1 MCQQQNSSG
10 FADKGFCT
18 CAEQTSWSLCET
30 AEMAIDTEVNRLW
43 TDRFISM
50 QPSNQ
55 QWDLPAE

>member
-30 AEMAIDTEVNRLW
+30 AEMAIDAA
-43 TDRFISM
+43 
-50 QPSNQ
+50 PSPPSRHRRKQ
-55 QWDLPAE
+55 IVD